1 MQSCGWV
8 SHGYACKDE
17 GWEDKLLM
25 AEYVM
30 LTIRE
35 DAELAAMFHLDEE
48 GYYGKAWRKNEK
60 NMRKYEEKLVKQA
73 SELKELRG
81 KLEAA
86 DELVSSNSKF
96 VASAIVLGQA
106 EEAAHGLKELLG
118 ITTGQLGQIM
128 IDPLSAIKKEFA
140 ASEISAENKANLKH
154 VLAGTKQTVWEN
166 KKPLAELLQHQD
178 SKAAKL
184 EEHHIV
190 ALRLYTTSAFSQ
202 INDSLRKRQKP
213 HPLPATTYFISEA
226 LKQLKGVAAKLPDAH
241 NSKVLWRGLKNL
253 KLSFEFLMKGGTE
266 LASLATS
273 TSRCAPP
280 PLSPFFSF
288 SSPYS
293 FHHSAP
299 TSLLVRPTSALPPPS
314 LLPSLTFTFLERLR
328 STTSPP
334 ASARCCLRS
343 RAPISTPT
351 APMWPTLVC
360 IRRSRR
366 YCIHR

>member
-1 MQSCGWV
+1 MCAEILELG
-8 SHGYACKDE
+8 GNECKYKETPDTV
-17 GWEDKLLM
+17 LT
-25 AEYVM
+25 AEHIMVCM
-30 LTIRE
+30 RK
-35 DAELAAMFHLDEE
+35 DDELAAMFHLAEE
-48 GYYGKAWRKNEK
+48 GYYAKDMREK
-60 NMRKYEEKLVKQA
+60 EEKVVKQDEKIFKQASELNKKDKKIFKQA

-81 KLEAA
+81 KLNAA

-128 IDPLSAIKKEFA
+128 IEPLAAVKKEFA

-154 VLAGTKQTVWEN
+154 VLAGTKQTAWEN
-166 KKPLAELLQHQD
+166 KKTVAQLLQHQD

-266 LASLATS
+266 LACLSTS
-273 TSRCAPP
+273 TSR
-280 PLSPFFSF
+280 
-288 SSPYS
+288 
-293 FHHSAP
+293 
-299 TSLLVRPTSALPPPS
+299 
-314 LLPSLTFTFLERLR
+314 
-328 STTSPP
+328 
-334 ASARCCLRS
+334 
-343 RAPISTPT
+343 
-351 APMWPTLVC
+351 
-360 IRRSRR
+360 
-366 YCIHR
+366 

>member
-1 MQSCGWV
+1 VITAEHIMLGMR
-8 SHGYACKDE
+8 KD
-17 GWEDKLLM
+17 K
-25 AEYVM
+25 
-30 LTIRE
+30 
-35 DAELAAMFHLDEE
+35 ELAAVFHLDKE
-48 GYYGKAWRKNEK
+48 GYYAKDMREK
-60 NMRKYEEKLVKQA
+60 DEKIVKQA
-73 SELKELRG
+73 SELKELQG
-81 KLEAA
+81 KLGAA

-106 EEAAHGLKELLG
+106 DEAAHGLKELLS

-128 IDPLSAIKKEFA
+128 IDPLAAIKKEFA

-166 KKPLAELLQHQD
+166 KKKLAQLLQHQD

-190 ALRLYTTSAFSQ
+190 ALRLYTTSAFRQ

-266 LASLATS
+266 LACLSTS
-273 TSRCAPP
+273 TSRYAPFP
-280 PLSPFFSF
+280 FPLFSRSPLLSHF
-288 SSPYS
+288 
-293 FHHSAP
+293 
-299 TSLLVRPTSALPPPS
+299 TSPPPS
-314 LLPSLTFTFLERLR
+314 PSAFLPPHLSHSTFAPPHPPPPHLLCFHLSHSHFQGGCVQQLR
-328 STTSPP
+328 RQRVP
-334 ASARCCLRS
+334 AAVRDPEPRFQHPRCQCCL
-343 RAPISTPT
+343 P
-351 APMWPTLVC
+351 
-360 IRRSRR
+360 
-366 YCIHR
+366 